1 MLPTQG
7 QVRHSSF
14 SPFIRCKNTPR
25 CSSPEFTEL
34 SGGFHHNNRVLTF
47 SIVHIGPETHFVSK
61 NWWIESSGVNN
72 KTVAVPHF
80 LVNFWEVSDF
90 PDKWSIAISASGVI
104 FLCQLCSGQLLLQL
118 LHLYLLLAAF
128 LLQADNP
135 LVQLPRD
142 QVALLALQVWN
153 LHNVTW
159 SVLTVRACYCQTS
172 WGPPGVLC

>member
-1 MLPTQG
+1 MCNRNRHYLIIPSLWLNIVSVMLPTQG
-7 QVRHSSF
+7 QVRHSSL

-25 CSSPEFTEL
+25 YSSPEFT
-34 SGGFHHNNRVLTF
+34 SYRGVFIRPSVLTF
-47 SIVHIGPETHFVSK
+47 RIVHIGPETHFVSK
-61 NWWIESSGVNN
+61 NWWIESSGVDN
-72 KTVAVPHF
+72 KTVTVPHF
-80 LVNFWEVSDF
+80 LMNFWEVSDF

-142 QVALLALQVWN
+142 QVVQ
-153 LHNVTW
+153 
-159 SVLTVRACYCQTS
+159 
-172 WGPPGVLC
+172 GLCILYILEPD